1 MLRSYQPLLE
11 QVRARGGEIV
21 GLSSVSQQDADMA
34 AASWGVGFPQL
45 ADPSCTL
52 VGLMN
57 ERGWLTSVVERGQEV
72 TSADGFM
79 AQKLNGYRYRV
90 GMLQPG
96 VLALRG
102 AVATATGGGA
112 GQKLGVE
119 KLKEASSSTSV
130 AAAVTTMGEDEEG
143 QPEVLL
149 TWGSVP
155 NPANKNG
162 AANRLPAKQAW
173 AAVERS
179 LGGDFSQARPNA
191 TTTHFHDPLSPPWP
205 LFYLLLMARGNFV
218 RPAYFLMDTE
228 TAGNSKHGGRST
240 ASMTNQAMKNVA
252 VAAAGTCVGLW
263 VAPKQTAAVL
273 ALYAAY
279 FLSPGGPYAQ
289 IQKVFPPRPAL

>member
-1 MLRSYQPLLE
+1 
-11 QVRARGGEIV
+11 
-21 GLSSVSQQDADMA
+21 MA
-34 AASWGVGFPQL
+34 AKSWGVGFPQL

-57 ERGWLTSVVERGQEV
+57 KRGWLTSVVECGQEV
-72 TSADGFM
+72 TSAGGFM

-102 AVATATGGGA
+102 AV
-112 GQKLGVE
+112 
-119 KLKEASSSTSV
+119 
-130 AAAVTTMGEDEEG
+130 TTMREEEG

-179 LGGDFSQARPNA
+179 LSGDLSLARPIA
-191 TTTHFHDPLSPPWP
+191 TTHFHDPLSPPWP

-228 TAGNSKHGGRST
+228 TAGDSKHGGRSM
-240 ASMTNQAMKNVA
+240 ASMANQAMKNAA

-263 VAPKQTAAVL
+263 VAPKGTAAVL
-273 ALYAAY
+273 TLYAAY
-279 FLSPGGPYAQ
+279 FVSPGGPYAQ
-289 IQKVFPPRPAL
+289 IQKMFPPRPTS